1 MTVRIASAAL
11 ACLVSAASIGVAE
24 ARIAIDVDQSA
35 QRMTVREHGEI
46 VAEWNVSTARLG
58 ARTPNG
64 RYRPQSMARMHYST
78 LYNNAPMPYSI
89 FYSGNYAIHG
99 TTSVRQLGNPAS
111 AGCVR
116 LHPENARQLYALVQR
131 YGMRNTTITITGST
145 RETALARR
153 GGGGTTRVAAAPAPR
168 RVAARAQ
175 AQRTAARSLAPRTT
189 ARVVYAAPAP
199 QVATG
204 GRDFF
209 SWLRGGVN

>member
-1 MTVRIASAAL
+1 VRRLFAVL
-11 ACLVSAASIGVAE
+11 ACLASIGAAGE
-24 ARIAIDVDQSA
+24 AQARIAIDVDQSA

-64 RYRPQSMARMHYST
+64 RYRPQSMSRMHYST

-145 RETALARR
+145 RDTALARR
-153 GGGGTTRVAAAPAPR
+153 GGGATRVAAAPAQRRIAARAPAQR
-168 RVAARAQ
+168 TRVAALRPA
-175 AQRTAARSLAPRTT
+175 S
-189 ARVVYAAPAP
+189 RVVVMAPAP